1 MPSPTQ
7 EEDKLNPGQ
16 SDYDQKFN
24 DTASTLNDVEKNG
37 DAYAKSNDTSV
48 DDLEKSFNAPSY
60 KNNFTGMGA
69 KKTSNGTL
77 TWAKKRSPLI
87 GIIIAVIGGAIGVG
101 GLLGSPALLFEQI
114 ENTFTSA
121 LDNVSPAVS
130 LRSRLIFK
138 LKIDSVK
145 NGFAESSSGACNI
158 RCKFGTI
165 SESMKDT
172 FDDPTNKFS
181 IDAVESADSPGR
193 YIIKN
198 ITFPDGTVVSTGD
211 EFTTAMKD
219 PLKAADLYRIY
230 NPKSAPYLSSRFSEI
245 LQDDFNLDKQ
255 EKVTGETP
263 EEVDES
269 LRQDLGLEGDSAA
282 DDPLNALTPAEKVTE
297 DPAAKPLV
305 AAEDV
310 GVGKLSGKVSNV
322 LAGACFAYDTARDI
336 TYADDVAKIAAF
348 TSFALVFLNFAGQV
362 EANGGNSAVA
372 SQLGGQLTDVQTNPK
387 NADGTTNAF
396 QGKAA
401 TDSTGYHLASGE
413 STAPLSTQDQTYAA
427 APLGALA
434 LIATFIAY
442 VNINKKAGPAVEAA
456 IHTVCAT
463 ATSPGATIA
472 QCLPEAAGGAVDA
485 GVGAAVALIGCVGVQ
500 AATGFVTGD
509 VISLALPKLVQGIVA
524 TDLPEL
530 SEETIGAAAGDA
542 IYTGTAQM
550 LGAEAGGIGMEAG
563 TSSQIAAYAVDTSQ
577 IQSQNDQI
585 ARLDA
590 ASDPLDAANQYSFLG
605 SIAQTI
611 QLGSFS
617 DTSFMSRL
625 GSLLSIVPESFSSL
639 TSTAGAQ
646 AVVNASNY
654 GTCSDISLKNIGVD
668 ADEFCNPSYV
678 MNDTELTMD
687 PATNLEYMMSNDLI
701 DINDG
706 TPVQG
711 TTAIQT
717 DYQNYVKYCTNR
729 TAPLG
734 QDDGSISDA
743 NYDWELGIRC
753 QDDTT
758 EMDNFRV
765 YTMDNEINNEMDGD
779 NSSTAT
785 PAAQSAYSNSIVTAF
800 APPSTTT
807 KTATKQ
813 NVIEKTANSVGKIT
827 NTIANNF
834 FGFLQ
839 LGTGIKRQYQ

>member
-16 SDYDQKFN
+16 TDIDQKFN
-24 DTASTLNDVEKNG
+24 DIASHLDDVEKNG
-37 DAYAKSNDTSV
+37 DAYARANDTSV
-48 DDLEKSFNAPSY
+48 DDLEKSVDAPSFEN
-60 KNNFTGMGA
+60 KFTGGA

-77 TWAKKRSPLI
+77 VWAKKRSPF
-87 GIIIAVIGGAIGVG
+87 IAVILAVVGGAIGVG

-114 ENTFTSA
+114 ENTFTNA
-121 LDNVSPAVS
+121 LDNVSPAVA
-130 LRSRLIFK
+130 LRSRLLFK
-138 LKIDSVK
+138 LKINSIT
-145 NGFAESSSGACNI
+145 NGFAESATGECNI
-158 RCKFGTI
+158 KCKFGTI
-165 SESMKDT
+165 SESMKET
-172 FDDPTNKFS
+172 FEDPTNNFK
-181 IDAVESADSPGR
+181 IDATESASEGR

-198 ITFPDGTVVSTGD
+198 ITFPDGTIVSTGD

-219 PLKAADLYRIY
+219 PLRAADLYKIY
-230 NPKSAPYLSSRFSEI
+230 NPKSAPYLSSRFSQI
-245 LQDDFNLDKQ
+245 LANVFHLNK
-255 EKVTGETP
+255 EPKVTGETP

-269 LRQDLGLEGDSAA
+269 LREDLGLEGDSAA
-282 DDPLNALTPAEKVTE
+282 EDPLTNLTPAEKVTE
-297 DPAAKPLV
+297 DPAAKPIT
-305 AAEDV
+305 AAESA
-310 GVGKLSGKVSNV
+310 GVTSLGKISNAV
-322 LAGACFAYDTARDI
+322 AGACFAYDTARNI

-348 TSFALVFLNFAGQV
+348 TSFALVFLNYAGQI
-362 EANGGNSAVA
+362 EAGTANPTVG
-372 SQLGGQLTDVQTNPK
+372 SQLGAQLTDTQTNPK
-387 NADGTTNAF
+387 NPDGTTNAF

-401 TDSTGYHLASGE
+401 TDSTGYHLAAGE
-413 STAPLSTQDQTYAA
+413 STAPLSAQDAVYAA

-434 LIATFIAY
+434 LLATFIAY
-442 VNINKKAGPAVEAA
+442 VNVNKKVGPAVETA

-463 ATSPGATIA
+463 AVSPGATIA
-472 QCLPEAAGGAVDA
+472 QCLPEAAGGAADA

-509 VISLALPKLVQGIVA
+509 VISLALPKLVQAIVT

-542 IYTGTAQM
+542 LYTGTAQM

-563 TSSQIAAYAVDTSQ
+563 TTSQIAAYAVDTSQ
-577 IQSQNDQI
+577 IQAQNDQI

-590 ASDPLDAANQYSFLG
+590 KSDPLDAANQYSFLG

-611 QLGSFS
+611 HLGSFS
-617 DTSFMSRL
+617 NTSFMSRL

-687 PATNLEYMMSNDLI
+687 PATNLDYMTSNDLI
-701 DINDG
+701 DINTG
-706 TPVQG
+706 EPVQG
-711 TTAIQT
+711 TSAIQT
-717 DYQNYVKYCTNR
+717 DYNNYVEYCANR

-734 QDDGSISDA
+734 QDDVSITDPS
-743 NYDWELGIRC
+743 YDWQLGIRC
-753 QDDTT
+753 QDDNT

-765 YTMDNEINNEMDGD
+765 YTMDEEINNEMDGD

-785 PAAQSAYSNSIVTAF
+785 PTVQSADSNSIITAF

-807 KTATKQ
+807 KTASKP
-813 NVIEKTANSVGKIT
+813 NVIEKAANSVAKIT

-839 LGTGIKRQYQ
+839 IGFGAKRQYQ